1 MPFETSA
8 PLAIDVYQK
17 TFRRLHTAKG
27 SARSL
32 GFEELAQSIH
42 ELESALLL
50 LKEPKDFTPD
60 AALAFSQ
67 SWEDTRSVFGVYLRN
82 YQMLCGY
89 AAEGTQQVGTPAAPT
104 KFNFQTFCLDL
115 IPMIARTALDLKK
128 PLPHL
133 RLLCHTLW
141 LPGRWRQAMLDAFQ
155 HLLTNAIDHGLENED
170 EMRQSGMREQGRI
183 SLVNES
189 TEGRLRI
196 VLRDNGKG
204 IDISQLRARVNDTVT
219 PDDELVRNLIFANG
233 FSTRASASQ
242 FSGRGVGL
250 DAVREGLAE
259 QGIAI
264 SINLLPHERY
274 SSRKAIVFVM
284 ETAEPQLGGFAA

>member
-1 MPFETSA
+1 MLEVIRASLGESIFTFEINLGQLPHEVCYHSPHGRTHEIELNWTAILGSDDQVARIMLTIVDNTEFAQAQKNAEQESLSRNTLGEMMLQKSQRIHTFLASCGWLNEGMPFENSA
-8 PLAIDVYQK
+8 RLAIDVYQK

-50 LKEPKDFTPD
+50 LLKEPKDFTPE
-60 AALAFSQ
+60 AALAFSE

-89 AAEGTQQVGTPAAPT
+89 AAEGMQQAGTPAAPT

-133 RLLCHTLW
+133 RLLCHT
-141 LPGRWRQAMLDAFQ
+141 
-155 HLLTNAIDHGLENED
+155 
-170 EMRQSGMREQGRI
+170 
-183 SLVNES
+183 
-189 TEGRLRI
+189 
-196 VLRDNGKG
+196 
-204 IDISQLRARVNDTVT
+204 
-219 PDDELVRNLIFANG
+219 
-233 FSTRASASQ
+233 
-242 FSGRGVGL
+242 
-250 DAVREGLAE
+250 
-259 QGIAI
+259 
-264 SINLLPHERY
+264 
-274 SSRKAIVFVM
+274 
-284 ETAEPQLGGFAA
+284 